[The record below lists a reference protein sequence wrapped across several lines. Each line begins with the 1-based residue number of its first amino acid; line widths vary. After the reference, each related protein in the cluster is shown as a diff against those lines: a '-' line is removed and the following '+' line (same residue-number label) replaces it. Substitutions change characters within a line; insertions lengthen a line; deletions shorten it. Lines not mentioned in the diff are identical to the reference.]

1 MEKIKVALVS
11 LGCDKN
17 RIDSE
22 LMLYKLNEE
31 AELVKDPKEAQVI
44 IVNTCG
50 FIETAKEESINT
62 ILQMASYKKTHNC
75 KVLVVTGCL
84 TQRYKGELKELIPE
98 MDIML
103 GVNDYDKLLESIK
116 VFLKSGEKSFYYKY
130 SDIKI
135 NEGNRILTTPTY
147 TAYVRIA
154 EGCNNFCTYCA
165 IPRIRGKYRSREKE
179 NILKEVESLAKQ
191 GVKEIILIAQDTTM
205 YGIDIYGKKVLH
217 ELLRDISK
225 VEGVKWI
232 RLLYCYP
239 EEITK
244 ELIEEIKNNDKVCK
258 YLDLPIQQISNS
270 VLKRMGRKTT
280 KETIINIIKKLRK
293 EIEGI
298 TLRTSL
304 IVGFPGETEEEFSEL
319 KEFVSDIKL
328 DKLGV
333 FKYSKEEG
341 TSAARMEDQIEEEVK
356 EKREEEIMILQ
367 QKISKDIN
375 KEKIG
380 KIYEVIVEGTKE
392 NMYSGRNYEMSPE
405 IDGEIYFE
413 KDENV
418 KIGDIIKVKVTHSL
432 EYDLIGVVY
441 NELSK

>member
-116 VFLKSGEKSFYYKY
+116 VFLKSGEKSFYHKY
-130 SDIKI
+130 SDTKI

-165 IPRIRGKYRSREKE
+165 IPRIRGKYRSRKKE
-179 NILKEVESLAKQ
+179 NILKEVENLAKQ

-225 VEGVKWI
+225 VKGVKWI

-239 EEITK
+239 EEITN
-244 ELIEEIKNNDKVCK
+244 ELIEEIKSNDKVCK

-304 IVGFPGETEEEFSEL
+304 IVGFPGETEGEFSEL

-341 TSAARMEDQIEEEVK
+341 TSAALMEEQIDEEIK

-367 QKISKDIN
+367 QSISKDIN

-392 NMYSGRNYEMSPE
+392 DMYYGRNYEMSPE
-405 IDGEIYFE
+405 IDGEICFE

>member
-1 MEKIKVALVS
+1 M
-11 LGCDKN
+11 
-17 RIDSE
+17 
-22 LMLYKLNEE
+22 
-31 AELVKDPKEAQVI
+31 
-44 IVNTCG
+44 
-50 FIETAKEESINT
+50 
-62 ILQMASYKKTHNC
+62 
-75 KVLVVTGCL
+75 
-84 TQRYKGELKELIPE
+84 
-98 MDIML
+98 
-103 GVNDYDKLLESIK
+103 
-116 VFLKSGEKSFYYKY
+116 
-130 SDIKI
+130 
-135 NEGNRILTTPTY
+135 
-147 TAYVRIA
+147 
-154 EGCNNFCTYCA
+154 
-165 IPRIRGKYRSREKE
+165 
-179 NILKEVESLAKQ
+179 
-191 GVKEIILIAQDTTM
+191 IAQDTTM

-304 IVGFPGETEEEFSEL
+304 IVGFPGETEGEFSEL
-319 KEFVSDIKL
+319 KEFVSDVKL

-341 TSAARMEDQIEEEVK
+341 TSAALMEEQIDEEIK

-367 QKISKDIN
+367 QSISKDIN

-380 KIYEVIVEGTKE
+380 KTYEVIVEGTKE
-392 NMYSGRNYEMSPE
+392 DMYYGRNYEMSPE

>member
-116 VFLKSGEKSFYYKY
+116 IFLKSGEKSFYYKY

-165 IPRIRGKYRSREKE
+165 IPRIRGKYRSRSKE
-179 NILKEVESLAKQ
+179 NILKEVENLARQ

-205 YGIDIYGKKVLH
+205 YGIDIYDKKVLH

-280 KETIINIIKKLRK
+280 KETIIDIIKKLRK
-293 EIEGI
+293 EIKGI

-304 IVGFPGETEEEFSEL
+304 IVGFPGETEEEFNEL

-341 TSAARMEDQIEEEVK
+341 TPAALMDDQIDEKVK
-356 EKREEEIMILQ
+356 RKKRRRNNDT
-367 QKISKDIN
+367 SAKDI
-375 KEKIG
+375 
-380 KIYEVIVEGTKE
+380 
-392 NMYSGRNYEMSPE
+392 
-405 IDGEIYFE
+405 
-413 KDENV
+413 
-418 KIGDIIKVKVTHSL
+418 
-432 EYDLIGVVY
+432 
-441 NELSK
+441 

>member
-1 MEKIKVALVS
+1 
-11 LGCDKN
+11 
-17 RIDSE
+17 
-22 LMLYKLNEE
+22 
-31 AELVKDPKEAQVI
+31 
-44 IVNTCG
+44 
-50 FIETAKEESINT
+50 
-62 ILQMASYKKTHNC
+62 
-75 KVLVVTGCL
+75 
-84 TQRYKGELKELIPE
+84 

-205 YGIDIYGKKVLH
+205 YGIDIYGKKVLQ

-380 KIYEVIVEGTKE
+380 KIYEVIVESTKE